1 MSVYKV
7 APALAAGCTMILKPS
22 EVTPITGLELGEICT
37 QAGLPPGVLNVLTGD
52 GPSTGDPLTRHKD
65 VNKISFTGSIGV
77 GRKLMNIAS
86 EDMKRI
92 TLELGGK
99 SPLIVF
105 DDASIEAAVE
115 WIMMGIIFTNRLVY
129 CFKEFSSVLDK
140 SVQLRHDY

>member
-37 QAGLPPGVLNVLTGD
+37 QAGLPPGVLNVVTGD
-52 GPSTGDPLTRHKD
+52 GPSTGEPLTRHKD

-105 DDASIEAAVE
+105 DDASIEVAVE
-115 WIMMGIIFTNRLVY
+115 WIMMGIIFVPIG
-129 CFKEFSSVLDK
+129 
-140 SVQLRHDY
+140 

>member
-37 QAGLPPGVLNVLTGD
+37 QAGLPPGVLNIVTGD
-52 GPSTGDPLTRHKD
+52 GPSTGEPLTRHKD

-105 DDASIEAAVE
+105 DDASIEVAVE
-115 WIMMGIIFTNRLVY
+115 WIMMGIIFVPIG
-129 CFKEFSSVLDK
+129 
-140 SVQLRHDY
+140 